1 MSKCPLQTDVCLN
14 SDKDV
19 THRTMF
25 HLDFGQ
31 DAFLKLVTM
40 KLDGHLL
47 DPILNIEDRIS
58 KGIFVQGGVTPA
70 MCTSAPA

>member
-1 MSKCPLQTDVCLN
+1 MSKCPLQTNVCLN

-40 KLDGHLL
+40 KLDRHLL